1 MTTFLSGGT
10 GTPKLVTG
18 VSDTSAC
25 VVIGNTGDDIELGGH
40 LICPDLDTVVFLL
53 GGLLDRE
60 TWWGIADDTVA
71 THERIQEVSAAMG
84 FDSSPRRL
92 SDAAQVGGRDIARWR
107 RFSGVGEFM
116 EIGDYDRAVHIIRTS
131 LLDEGYSLS
140 EVTAQ
145 LAAAFS
151 VSMSVYP
158 MSDDPVA
165 TIIHTPDGEMHFQ
178 EYWVAHRASPRVED
192 VEYRGAD
199 EAEITGSV
207 REALA
212 DEVIIGPSN
221 PITSIGPMVAID
233 SFRAALE
240 DTSVVA
246 VSPFVGDTVFSG
258 PAGEL
263 LEGMGFEPSTKGVA
277 AAYPYVDAFVLD
289 TADDTSLDR
298 PVVRT
303 NTSLDSPEDAA
314 RVLTACHE
322 ALAVV

>member
-18 VSDTSAC
+18 VSDVSEC

-40 LICPDLDTVVFLL
+40 LICPDLDTVLFLF
-53 GGLLDRE
+53 GGVLDRE
-60 TWWGIADDTVA
+60 TWWGISDDSVT
-71 THERIQEVSAAMG
+71 THERIQELSSAMG
-84 FDSSPRRL
+84 FDLSPRRL
-92 SDAAQVGGRDIARWR
+92 SDAAQLAGRDIAQWR

-116 EIGDYDRAVHIIRTS
+116 EIGDYDRAIHIIRTS
-131 LLDEGYSLS
+131 LIDEGYSLT
-140 EVTAQ
+140 EVTER
-145 LAAAFS
+145 LTAAFE

-165 TIIHTPDGEMHFQ
+165 TIIHTPDGELHFQ
-178 EYWVAHRASPRVED
+178 EYWVAHRAEPSVMD
-192 VEYRGAD
+192 VEYRGAE
-199 EAEITGSV
+199 EASTTPPV

-233 SFRAALE
+233 SFRDALAN
-240 DTSVVA
+240 TSVVA
-246 VSPFVGDTVFSG
+246 VSPFIEDTVFSG

-263 LEGMGFEPSTKGVA
+263 LAGLGYEPSTKGMA

-289 TADDTSLDR
+289 SKDTTSLDR

-303 NTSLDSPEDAA
+303 NTSLNSEGDAT
-314 RVLTACHE
+314 RVIEACHD
-322 ALAVV
+322 ALGLV

>member
-10 GTPKLVTG
+10 GTPKLLTG
-18 VSDTSAC
+18 VSDPTEC

-40 LICPDLDTVVFLL
+40 LICPDIDTVLFLL
-53 GGLLDRE
+53 GGVLDRE
-60 TWWGIADDTVA
+60 LWWGIADDTVG

-84 FDSSPRRL
+84 FDSSPRRF
-92 SDAAQVGGRDIARWR
+92 SDDVQVEGREIARWR
-107 RFSGVGEFM
+107 RFSGIGEFM
-116 EIGDYDRAVHIIRTS
+116 EIGDYDRAIHIVRTS
-131 LLDEGYSLS
+131 LIDEGYSLT
-140 EVTAQ
+140 EVTEY
-145 LAAAFS
+145 LSAAFE
-151 VSMSVYP
+151 VSTAVYP

-165 TIIHTPDGEMHFQ
+165 TMIHTPEGELHFQ
-178 EYWVAHRASPRVED
+178 EYWVAYRASPRVED

-199 EAEITGSV
+199 DAEITAPV
-207 REALA
+207 KEALA

-233 SFRAALE
+233 SFREALA

-246 VSPFVGDTVFSG
+246 VSPFVEDTVFSG

-263 LEGMGFEPSTKGVA
+263 LAGVGFEPSTEGMA

-289 TADDTSLDR
+289 SADETCLDR

-303 NTSLDSPEDAA
+303 NTSLDSADDAS
-314 RVLTACHE
+314 RVLEACRD
-322 ALAVV
+322 ALALV